1 MLVGYVL
8 KFIAWFSVRV
18 THVYGSVFGVPV
30 MLWTY
35 VQKMPGLSYG
45 QDMGYAGVEAY
56 CGFPYSLQVNLGI
69 VPWAWETQI
78 SQIRFFFSILL
89 WNKYETKW
97 ECSS

>member
-1 MLVGYVL
+1 
-8 KFIAWFSVRV
+8 
-18 THVYGSVFGVPV
+18 VFGVPV

-69 VPWAWETQI
+69 VPWA
-78 SQIRFFFSILL
+78 
-89 WNKYETKW
+89 
-97 ECSS
+97 